1 MIMITIFLPT
11 KDPRFLFFSLLL
23 LGLGAP
29 LWYWSGAGKRDLE
42 FHTIGVSTGEIT
54 QVVTGTGQLN
64 PEETVQVGCQISGRI
79 QKLYVDFN
87 SIVTKGDVLAQID
100 PASYQ
105 ALVHQAEGELAHAKA
120 VLELSQ
126 LEAIRLEELGRRE
139 LIPRADLDK
148 ALAELHQAE
157 AIVKVQ
163 DAALEKTKVDLA
175 HCSIHAPMDGMV
187 ISRNVD
193 VGQTVAASLSA
204 PTLFLI
210 AKDLTK
216 MQIDTN
222 IPEADI
228 GNIEASQQATFTV
241 DAFPQRKFRGKV
253 VQVRNAPTILQNV
266 VTYDCVIEVS
276 NPDLKLKPGMTAN
289 VSIVVAHSENILKI
303 PNVALRISMPD
314 ALADKNIGSAIA
326 SRYDTGQGKP
336 RTKRKPQTVYVL
348 PPDGSKSRPRP
359 VQIKK
364 GITDGTDTEVTE
376 GLTEGDRVIVGI
388 SGLQGPST
396 GPSSPFGGGVRRY

>member
-1 MIMITIFLPT
+1 MITIFSPT

-23 LGLGAP
+23 LSLGAP

-42 FHTIGVSTGEIT
+42 FHTVGVSTGEIT

-175 HCSIHAPMDGMV
+175 HCSIHAPMNGMV
-187 ISRNVD
+187 SPRNVD
-193 VGQTVAASLSA
+193 VGQTVAASLCAS
-204 PTLFLI
+204 TLFLI
-210 AKDLTK
+210 AK
-216 MQIDTN
+216 
-222 IPEADI
+222 
-228 GNIEASQQATFTV
+228 
-241 DAFPQRKFRGKV
+241 
-253 VQVRNAPTILQNV
+253 
-266 VTYDCVIEVS
+266 
-276 NPDLKLKPGMTAN
+276 
-289 VSIVVAHSENILKI
+289 
-303 PNVALRISMPD
+303 
-314 ALADKNIGSAIA
+314 
-326 SRYDTGQGKP
+326 
-336 RTKRKPQTVYVL
+336 
-348 PPDGSKSRPRP
+348 
-359 VQIKK
+359 
-364 GITDGTDTEVTE
+364 
-376 GLTEGDRVIVGI
+376 
-388 SGLQGPST
+388 
-396 GPSSPFGGGVRRY
+396 